1 MPTVDSTRG
10 VVCTPAA
17 VRPVTAAD
25 AGFLALLLPPVTGV
39 LRSTITTRG
48 VREAER
54 GAEAGAAWPWPPA
67 AGVRRAVAGVL
78 RATEAEPSTGVPS
91 AWEQGEQGMGV
102 RQEATM
108 EQRACAEPAHTAK
121 NRMRHAEVHTPV
133 QHTCF
138 HSLGPEGDL
147 LGAVLRRRCSVVHG
161 AHLRQ
166 RGAAALGPLGAASA
180 LTATSQAG

>member
-17 VRPVTAAD
+17 VRPLAAAD
-25 AGFLALLLPPVTGV
+25 AGFLAVLLPPVTGV

-54 GAEAGAAWPWPPA
+54 GAEAGAAWSWPPA

-102 RQEATM
+102 RQEATTERGHAQSQPTLPKTECATPRSTPPFSTPASTAWVLKEISWVQSCAAVAASSM
-108 EQRACAEPAHTAK
+108 APICGSVVEQRSAHW
-121 NRMRHAEVHTPV
+121 V
-133 QHTCF
+133 Q
-138 HSLGPEGDL
+138 
-147 LGAVLRRRCSVVHG
+147 
-161 AHLRQ
+161 
-166 RGAAALGPLGAASA
+166 
-180 LTATSQAG
+180 QAR